1 MIAVIL
7 LITAI
12 AVALLAILW
21 FAVRGR
27 SAAVTDLSDIES
39 LTKPVDLE
47 AFRNLVD
54 PEEEEYLRSNLSAAD
69 FRSVQRER
77 LLAAV
82 DYMTG
87 VSRNAAVLLRLG
99 ELARRSSDAEVAV
112 AGQDLVNNALYLRSY
127 VLLAI
132 LKLRLRV
139 LLPGAKMTPGRV
151 LDFYESMTGS
161 VGRLARLQKYPAP
174 AKSQQF
180 FRIVGSNLSRGEPL
194 RHNRAS
200 VQARDALK
208 VPCGAI
214 STRTRVWQEFVAL
227 KKYRD
232 SELGSGRGPHDTQY
246 FSPAAYTHCCGQGDF
261 GRHIEGQLHAGSH
274 FYRALK
280 VEECATCADVLGKTG
295 FFFGIPEFD
304 GNREVEIES
313 LGGAAFVL
321 QRRGTHVSLTL
332 VRLCPALSVHRRF

>member
-87 VSRNAAVLLRLG
+87 VSKNAAVLLRLG

-161 VGRLARLQKYPAP
+161 VGRLARLQKYP
-174 AKSQQF
+174 
-180 FRIVGSNLSRGEPL
+180 RTG
-194 RHNRAS
+194 
-200 VQARDALK
+200 K
-208 VPCGAI
+208 VTAI
-214 STRTRVWQEFVAL
+214 L
-227 KKYRD
+227 
-232 SELGSGRGPHDTQY
+232 
-246 FSPAAYTHCCGQGDF
+246 
-261 GRHIEGQLHAGSH
+261 
-274 FYRALK
+274 
-280 VEECATCADVLGKTG
+280 
-295 FFFGIPEFD
+295 
-304 GNREVEIES
+304 
-313 LGGAAFVL
+313 
-321 QRRGTHVSLTL
+321 
-332 VRLCPALSVHRRF
+332 

>member
-27 SAAVTDLSDIES
+27 SAAVTDLSDIER

-112 AGQDLVNNALYLRSY
+112 AGQDLVNN
-127 VLLAI
+127 
-132 LKLRLRV
+132 
-139 LLPGAKMTPGRV
+139 
-151 LDFYESMTGS
+151 
-161 VGRLARLQKYPAP
+161 
-174 AKSQQF
+174 
-180 FRIVGSNLSRGEPL
+180 
-194 RHNRAS
+194 
-200 VQARDALK
+200 
-208 VPCGAI
+208 
-214 STRTRVWQEFVAL
+214 
-227 KKYRD
+227 
-232 SELGSGRGPHDTQY
+232 
-246 FSPAAYTHCCGQGDF
+246 
-261 GRHIEGQLHAGSH
+261 
-274 FYRALK
+274 
-280 VEECATCADVLGKTG
+280 
-295 FFFGIPEFD
+295 
-304 GNREVEIES
+304 
-313 LGGAAFVL
+313 
-321 QRRGTHVSLTL
+321 
-332 VRLCPALSVHRRF
+332 